1 MNGKLL
7 KKKVL
12 CLLVVILLFFSQF
25 WGTAFVGSSASFVGQ
40 HSWDAFASSLP
51 FTDRFVDPQER

>member
-1 MNGKLL
+1 MNGKIL

-12 CLLVVILLFFSQF
+12 CLLVVILCSP
-25 WGTAFVGSSASFVGQ
+25 ASFVGQ

-51 FTDRFVDPQER
+51 FAGRFVDPEEC